1 MATYILIYTD
11 GFNISTSQFDTF
23 EEAFDEME
31 RSYNLYDTDTFDEEY
46 KEQCYIGSNNA
57 AVYNNGEDIFLW
69 QIIEVRV

>member
-46 KEQCYIGSNNA
+46 KEQCYIGSNSA

>member
-1 MATYILIYTD
+1 MSTYILIYTD

>member
-1 MATYILIYTD
+1 MVTYILIYTD

-31 RSYNLYDTDTFDEEY
+31 RNYNLYDTGAFNEEY
-46 KEQCYIGSNNA
+46 KEQCYIGSNSA

>member
-1 MATYILIYTD
+1 MDLPSATGT
-11 GFNISTSQFDTF
+11 FN
-23 EEAFDEME
+23 
-31 RSYNLYDTDTFDEEY
+31 EEY